1 LDLAIRTMG
10 AGYGDKGCL
19 GGVGNWG
26 LSSRCG
32 RNRPESHANDF
43 ESMKGGGHMFKVV
56 REYAKFALSTL
67 SSVMYHTT

>member
-1 LDLAIRTMG
+1 LDL
-10 AGYGDKGCL
+10 GDSNACGR
-19 GGVGNWG
+19 VREEDVWG
-26 LSSRCG
+26 LLG
-32 RNRPESHANDF
+32 RPFIETAGIGLSTRGDP